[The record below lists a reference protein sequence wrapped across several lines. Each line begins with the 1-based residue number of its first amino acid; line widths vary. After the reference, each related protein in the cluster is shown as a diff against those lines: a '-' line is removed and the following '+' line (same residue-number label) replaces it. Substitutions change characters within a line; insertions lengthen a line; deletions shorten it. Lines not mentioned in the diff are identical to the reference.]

1 MTIRRVH
8 IRRWDILFYLSFDT
22 DDKERILDALVWAQA
37 PSSVIRDVSENISAG
52 NPNEGFCYSNPLQ
65 RKTVIGVSETTTG
78 PEFLNSVVHEIA
90 HVAMHIAEEDGI
102 DPYSEDLAYLIGD
115 ISHDISYVVCEL
127 SCPHCNSRRG

>member
-37 PSSVIRDVSENISAG
+37 PDSVIQDVSENISAG
-52 NPNEGFCYSNPLQ
+52 NPNEGFCYSNPRQ

-78 PEFLNSVVHEIA
+78 PEFLNSVVHEITHA
-90 HVAMHIAEEDGI
+90 AINIARTDRI

-115 ISHDISYVVCEL
+115 ISHEISYVVCEM
-127 SCPHCNSRRG
+127 SCPHCRHE